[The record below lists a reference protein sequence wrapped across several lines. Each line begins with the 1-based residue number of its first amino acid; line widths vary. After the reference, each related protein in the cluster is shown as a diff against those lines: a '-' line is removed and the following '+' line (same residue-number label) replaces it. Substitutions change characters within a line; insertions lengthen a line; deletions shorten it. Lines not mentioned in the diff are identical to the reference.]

1 MSSAAKGPAEER
13 ASLIYTTLPDE
24 EAARTLGE
32 ALVKARLAACV
43 NIIPGMRSIY
53 EWKGRLEHDEEV
65 VMIVKTMPDRAGE
78 CMAEIALLHPYEE
91 PAIIRLPATDVS
103 ASFLD
108 WLHTQTRPG
117 R

>member
-1 MSSAAKGPAEER
+1 MSATMKGHEER

-24 EAARTLGE
+24 EAARNLGE

-43 NIIPGMRSIY
+43 NILSGMRSIY

-65 VMIVKTMPDRAGE
+65 VMIVKTVPDRAGE

-91 PAIIRLPATDVS
+91 PAIIRIPATDVS
-103 ASFLD
+103 ASYLE
-108 WLHTQTRPG
+108 WLHEQTRPDA
-117 R
+117 